1 MIAGRKPQEPVECR
15 NPAEAQMSQ
24 RLYPTVLAG
33 LDYDVRPAHLAKSDK
48 PPLGRSIGEQE
59 IELDYRDNRSTR
71 RELAA
76 LPLGLSGMKTMR
88 RHAEGLLER
97 DTDAAG
103 LVERAWRAR
112 SARRGVFDIGD
123 DGPFLPG
130 GKSTP
135 DLRFCGRL
143 PAMRAYQFMCH
154 EYAQGFDVKP
164 MGRTS
169 AFDQC
174 GQPEG
179 HVPKPVVIFG
189 SLPVA
194 FDSHRYGI
202 QHFLLAEGLAQEID
216 GSSLHGHD
224 RHRDI
229 AMAGHKKR
237 ECSPWRARVESPSR
251 SIQAT

>member
-179 HVPKPVVIFG
+179 HVPKPVV
-189 SLPVA
+189 LEEQP
-194 FDSHRYGI
+194 R
-202 QHFLLAEGLAQEID
+202 
-216 GSSLHGHD
+216 
-224 RHRDI
+224 
-229 AMAGHKKR
+229 
-237 ECSPWRARVESPSR
+237 
-251 SIQAT
+251 